1 MASEA
6 DQLAG
11 RVVATGS
18 KIEKLEGAARKD
30 DELTEQAK
38 QSVNQAQT
46 NSLEAEKQV
55 AAAMSAVK
63 EIIDEL
69 NSLRDINEEDLD
81 DLGEFGQIII
91 KRRSYLNLLFYSS

>member
-11 RVVATGS
+11 RVVATKN
-18 KIEKLEGAARKD
+18 KISKLESAARKD

-46 NSLEAEKQV
+46 NSLEAAKQV
-55 AAAMSAVK
+55 MAAMNAVK
-63 EIIDEL
+63 EITEEL
-69 NSLRDINEEDLD
+69 KSLRDIKEDDLD
-81 DLGEFGQIII
+81 ALGKWI
-91 KRRSYLNLLFYSS
+91 KRYLVSI